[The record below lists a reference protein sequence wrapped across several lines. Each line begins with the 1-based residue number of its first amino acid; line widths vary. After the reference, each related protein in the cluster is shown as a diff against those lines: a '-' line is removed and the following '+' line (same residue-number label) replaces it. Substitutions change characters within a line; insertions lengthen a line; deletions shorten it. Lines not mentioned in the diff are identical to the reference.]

1 MQPALENDANINLS
15 SNNLMA
21 GFATPSIPLHHLKIW
36 VLAPYLESSDT
47 NINYYYDFSQSIA
60 EYTNIFNEL
69 NIEWEWQ
76 PVTMNDF
83 STIIDKIADSGSEK
97 ISLIL
102 NLCDGDEVNGTPG
115 ISVVKEIESK
125 NITYTGSDEYFY
137 HITTSKI
144 PMKKAFDE
152 ARVRTAKWKAISSE
166 TDDLSNLFE
175 LLGTPI
181 ILKPSVSGGSM
192 GVGIRNVV
200 DNLESL
206 KEQLTNM
213 FNGYR
218 GWDLAIDGIIAEEF
232 IAGREFTTMIT
243 GSSQFGDSCRVYKPV
258 ERVFHSSLPERERF
272 LSFDRLWEIYEDES
286 PMPRNEN
293 FYEYKSV
300 DEELADKINK
310 ISMAAY
316 RSVHGTGYGRVD
328 IRQDEKTGELYVLEV
343 NAQCGLSEDENFT
356 SIGAILRVNKTS
368 FKDMIVEIIQDAL
381 IRKGKR

>member
-1 MQPALENDANINLS
+1 MQPSPEKEANINSS

-21 GFATPSIPLHHLKIW
+21 GSITTPMPLDKIKIW
-36 VLAPYLESSDT
+36 VLVPYLESSDN
-47 NINYYYDFSQSIA
+47 NINYYYDFTQSIA
-60 EYTNIFNEL
+60 EYTKIFNEL
-69 NIEWEWQ
+69 NIEWKWQ

-83 STIIDKIADSGSEK
+83 SSIIDKIANEDSEK

-115 ISVVKEIESK
+115 ISVVSKIESK

-137 HITTSKI
+137 RITTSKI

-152 ARVRTAKWKAISSE
+152 AKVHTAKWKEISSE
-166 TDDLSNLFE
+166 TNDLSNLFE

-200 DNLESL
+200 DNHESL
-206 KEQLTNM
+206 KKQLTNM

-218 GWDLAIDGIIAEEF
+218 GWNLAIDGIIAEEF

-243 GSSQFGDSCRVYKPV
+243 GSSHLGDGCRVYKPV
-258 ERVFHSSLPERERF
+258 ERVFHSSLPEKEKF

-286 PMPRNEN
+286 PMPGNEN
-293 FYEYKSV
+293 FYEYKEV
-300 DEELADKINK
+300 DEVLADAVCK
-310 ISMAAY
+310 ISMEAY
-316 RSVHGTGYGRVD
+316 RSLRGTGYGRVD
-328 IRQDEKTGELYVLEV
+328 IRQNEKTGELFVLEV

-381 IRKGKR
+381 IRKEKK

>member
-1 MQPALENDANINLS
+1 MQSDQDKDNNINTS
-15 SNNLMA
+15 SKNIMSGSA
-21 GFATPSIPLHHLKIW
+21 GQSIPLDNLKIW
-36 VLAPYLESSDT
+36 VLAPYLESSDN

-60 EYTNIFNEL
+60 EYTKIFNEL
-69 NIEWEWQ
+69 NVEWEWQ

-83 STIIDKIADSGSEK
+83 STTIDKIANEGSEK
-97 ISLIL
+97 ISMIL

-115 ISVVKEIESK
+115 ISVVKKIESK

-137 HITTSKI
+137 RITTSKI

-152 ARVRTAKWKAISSE
+152 AKVRTAKWKGISSE
-166 TDDLSNLFE
+166 TEDLSNLFE

-200 DNLESL
+200 DSHDSL
-206 KEQLTNM
+206 KGQLTNM

-218 GWDLAIDGIIAEEF
+218 GWNLAIDGVIAEEF
-232 IAGREFTTMIT
+232 ITGREFTTMIT
-243 GSSQFGDSCRVYKPV
+243 GSSHLDESCRVYKPV
-258 ERVFHSSLPERERF
+258 ERVFHSSLPEKEKF

-286 PMPRNEN
+286 PMPGNEN
-293 FYEYKSV
+293 FYEYKEV
-300 DEELADKINK
+300 DEVLADAVIK
-310 ISMAAY
+310 ISMEAY
-316 RSVHGTGYGRVD
+316 RSVRGTGYGRVD

-343 NAQCGLSEDENFT
+343 NAQCGLSEDEDFT

-381 IRKGKR
+381 IRKEKK